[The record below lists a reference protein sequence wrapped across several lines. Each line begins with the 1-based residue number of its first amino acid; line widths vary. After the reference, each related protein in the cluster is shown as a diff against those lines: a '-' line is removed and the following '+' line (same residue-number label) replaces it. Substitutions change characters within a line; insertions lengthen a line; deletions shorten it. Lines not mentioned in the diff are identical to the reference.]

1 MRIPIA
7 LMLAAAVAVSPVPAL
22 AQDNNAADAANT
34 AAPAPADANTT
45 AANTAADANMV
56 ATDLAP
62 PTETALANDA
72 AAMPAP
78 TPPSRPFPWGVI
90 GLVGLI
96 GLLGRRRA

>member
-7 LMLAAAVAVSPVPAL
+7 LMLAAAVAVSPVPAF

-34 AAPAPADANTT
+34 AAPAPADDNMA
-45 AANTAADANMV
+45 AADANMV
-56 ATDLAP
+56 VPDLAP
-62 PTETALANDA
+62 PTDTAIANDA

-96 GLLGRRRA
+96 GLLGRRRS

>member
-22 AQDNNAADAANT
+22 AQDNNAADAA
-34 AAPAPADANTT
+34 APAPADVNMAAENT
-45 AANTAADANMV
+45 ADANMV
-56 ATDLAP
+56 VTDLAP
-62 PTETALANDA
+62 PTDTAIANDA

-96 GLLGRRRA
+96 GLLGRRRG